1 MNKTGKYGIKSEN
14 LKHRHPEPIRQ
25 VQDKLRRRDWD
36 PYRIRKV
43 LKDLVHHIYYE

>member
-25 VQDKLRRRDWD
+25 AQDKLRRRDWD
-36 PYRIRKV
+36 RSRINKA
-43 LKDLVHHIYYE
+43 LKDLILHIYNE